1 MQRPCCLRVTN
12 LQVRSELSPW
22 ERQMQE
28 VQSRMD
34 VATSERD
41 LLLKQHE
48 EAKQRLTGMKEQLQ
62 EAQKVAAAK
71 EKEIQQIQR
80 EMEAVRLV

>member
-1 MQRPCCLRVTN
+1 
-12 LQVRSELSPW
+12 
-22 ERQMQE
+22 MQE

-41 LLLKQHE
+41 LLLKRHE
-48 EAKQRLTGMKEQLQ
+48 EAKQRLADMKEHLQ

-71 EKEIQQIQR
+71 EKEIQQIHR
-80 EMEAVRLV
+80 EMDAVR